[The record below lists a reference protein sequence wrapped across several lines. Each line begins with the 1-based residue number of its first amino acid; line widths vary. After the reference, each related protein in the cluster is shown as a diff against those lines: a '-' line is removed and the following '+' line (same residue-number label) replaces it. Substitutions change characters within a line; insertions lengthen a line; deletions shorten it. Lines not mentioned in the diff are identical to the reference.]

1 MNLPVGFFGAS
12 PGSVELLLVF
22 AVALLLFG
30 PRQLPKL
37 ARMIGKALEELR
49 QVSQDFR
56 DQIMSI
62 EDEIESPLTQ
72 DSLDAGDDPDD
83 TDDDD
88 PSDWSNDQDES
99 DDDTDLDKSN
109 DGSEDEDK
117 QDDST
122 G

>member
-49 QVSQDFR
+49 LVSQDFR

-72 DSLDAGDDPDD
+72 DSLDAGDDPHD

-88 PSDWSNDQDES
+88 PSDWSDDQDES
-99 DDDTDLDKSN
+99 E